1 MKNIEK
7 KDCTRV
13 LNLRYFSYLCRNKY
27 VVMPDQIQIS
37 QSIDKSMAKHQE
49 MKRLDSCF
57 SNVTDSCQNDVITV
71 FFC

>member
-7 KDCTRV
+7 KIAPMCKDWDIFLTFV
-13 LNLRYFSYLCRNKY
+13 RNKY

-37 QSIDKSMAKHQE
+37 QSVDKSMAKHQE

-57 SNVTDSCQNDVITV
+57 SIVSDSCQNDVTTV

>member
-1 MKNIEK
+1 MQ
-7 KDCTRV
+7 R
-13 LNLRYFSYLCRNKY
+13 LGYFSYLCRNKY